1 MKPETYDYLCENALN
16 RAIEDVKQSIP
27 ESIQNQYS
35 LSYLNNFDKK
45 KKAVFEEYDIQRR
58 VIRKKFFDVGDD
70 GKKLIDIHKVSSC
83 FTAAVLKVRIFEYN
97 KLTPM
102 NMSIFYSNYTL
113 AFLSGIHILYLCML
127 SDYEKAGEKELVDLL
142 KKQASLIFPET
153 NKGHDEYLQGRIK
166 TLALNDIYAI
176 DFDVLTYADMLYW
189 IEKYNKDELQKL
201 MFMENLKNN
210 S

>member
-16 RAIEDVKQSIP
+16 RAIEDVLQSIP
-27 ESIQNQYS
+27 ETIQNQYS

-45 KKAVFEEYDIQRR
+45 KEAIFNEYDVQRKI
-58 VIRKKFFDVGDD
+58 VRKKFFDVGED
-70 GKKLIDIHKVSSC
+70 GKKLIDIHKVSAC
-83 FTAAVLKVRIFEYN
+83 FTAAVLRVRVFDYKEI
-97 KLTPM
+97 TPM
-102 NMSIFYSNYTL
+102 DMSVFYSNYTL

-127 SDYEKAGEKELVDLL
+127 ADYEKSGEKRLATLL
-142 KKQASLIFPET
+142 KKQATFTFPET
-153 NKGHDEYLQGRIK
+153 NKGHDEYLQGRVK
-166 TLALNDIYAI
+166 TLALNDMYAI

-201 MFMENLKNN
+201 INAENLKNN